1 MTASDRCERWIGL
14 NPPPKRRFGVTW
26 AVAAVMAIAVF
37 SAPSLAAEPPPAA
50 PAAFV
55 VKTWRTSDGLPQ
67 STVTALA
74 RTPEGYLWVG
84 TNGGLAGFDGVRF
97 VQYGLADGLRSLS
110 VRALAADGEGGL
122 WVATLGGGLSRVRRD
137 GTIST
142 LPTARG
148 LLHDEVTAIAR
159 AEGGALG
166 VATARGLQRWTP
178 GGVFVRIGEADG
190 VSGVI
195 MAMAVTAE

>member
-74 RTPEGYLWVG
+74 RTPDGYLWVG
-84 TNGGLAGFDGVRF
+84 TYGGLARFDGVRF
-97 VQYGLADGLRSLS
+97 VYYGLADGLRSLS
-110 VRALAADGEGGL
+110 IRALVADDAGGL

-137 GTIST
+137 GTITT
-142 LPTARG
+142 LTTADG
-148 LLHDEVTAIAR
+148 LLHDDVNSIAR
-159 AEGGALG
+159 ADGGGLWVG
-166 VATARGLQRWTP
+166 TARGLQRWTP
-178 GGVFVRIGEADG
+178 GAGGGFQRIGEADG
-190 VSGVI
+190 INGSI
-195 MAMAVTAE
+195 HA